1 MVGTFGVIALVVFTA
16 GRAFTFFGDYS
27 PVCKGQVSLL
37 FGALMVERA
46 ASSALAVISE
56 TKAKGKTLFNFLFS
70 GGIYD

>member
-1 MVGTFGVIALVVFTA
+1 VFTA
-16 GRAFTFFGDYS
+16 GRAFEFFAEYS

-56 TKAKGKTLFNFLFS
+56 TKAKGNLNCLFVLLYSFDEF
-70 GGIYD
+70 